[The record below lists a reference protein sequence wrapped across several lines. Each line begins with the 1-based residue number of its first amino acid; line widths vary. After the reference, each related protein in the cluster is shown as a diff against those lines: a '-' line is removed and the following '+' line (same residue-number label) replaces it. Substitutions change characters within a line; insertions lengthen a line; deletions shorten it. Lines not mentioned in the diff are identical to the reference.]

1 MHTLI
6 HRALSPQTI
15 SYAWLVLT
23 VALTFALAVAQSAIA
38 AGTSL
43 SAVGLPAAHVA
54 LIGPASPSTPAPDAA
69 RCRAADPAEDQRA
82 AAPAWA
88 AGRHAAC
95 RALGLPPGP
104 AIAGAPVLTP
114 ATPHRGAALAAL
126 YGGAGPHG
134 PPAAAGI
141 HTISPVVARVFR
153 ERPRPRL
160 QPEPCPLGH
169 PRALRARRRGLLAA
183 HARHRDTGMSRT
195 PCHRPVADR
204 PRAARRRVATCR
216 CGVTRAARGHACPVH
231 RTHRTVVPR
240 G

>member
-38 AGTSL
+38 AGASL
-43 SAVGLPAAHVA
+43 SAAGLPAAHVA

-69 RCRAADPAEDQRA
+69 RCRAAAPAEDQRA

-95 RALGLPPGP
+95 RALGLPAGP

-141 HTISPVVARVFR
+141 HTISPVVARFFANDLDLDFSLSPARSATHGPSAPDVEVFS
-153 ERPRPRL
+153 
-160 QPEPCPLGH
+160 PLMPVIG
-169 PRALRARRRGLLAA
+169 
-183 HARHRDTGMSRT
+183 T
-195 PCHRPVADR
+195 PA
-204 PRAARRRVATCR
+204 
-216 CGVTRAARGHACPVH
+216 
-231 RTHRTVVPR
+231 
-240 G
+240 

>member
-15 SYAWLVLT
+15 SSAWLVLT

-43 SAVGLPAAHVA
+43 SAAGLPAAHVA

-69 RCRAADPAEDQRA
+69 RCRAAAPDEDQRA
-82 AAPAWA
+82 AAPPAWA

-95 RALGLPPGP
+95 HALGLSAGP
-104 AIAGAPVLTP
+104 AIAGARVLTP
-114 ATPHRGAALAAL
+114 ARPHRGADALAAL

-141 HTISPVVARVFR
+141 QTISPVVAHLFATDLDLDFSLS
-153 ERPRPRL
+153 PDGSAAPG
-160 QPEPCPLGH
+160 PSEPDVEAFSSL
-169 PRALRARRRGLLAA
+169 
-183 HARHRDTGMSRT
+183 T
-195 PCHRPVADR
+195 PVIGTPA
-204 PRAARRRVATCR
+204 
-216 CGVTRAARGHACPVH
+216 
-231 RTHRTVVPR
+231 
-240 G
+240 

>member
-43 SAVGLPAAHVA
+43 SAAGLPAAHVA
-54 LIGPASPSTPAPDAA
+54 LIGPASPTTPAPDAA
-69 RCRAADPAEDQRA
+69 RCRAAAPAEDQRA

-95 RALGLPPGP
+95 RALGLPAGP

-141 HTISPVVARVFR
+141 HTISPVVARLFATDLDLDFSLS
-153 ERPRPRL
+153 P
-160 QPEPCPLGH
+160 
-169 PRALRARRRGLLAA
+169 ARSATHEVSAPAVDAFSSLMPVIG
-183 HARHRDTGMSRT
+183 T
-195 PCHRPVADR
+195 PA
-204 PRAARRRVATCR
+204 
-216 CGVTRAARGHACPVH
+216 
-231 RTHRTVVPR
+231 
-240 G
+240 